1 LAIEATSSRVG
12 LQRLVRLRHRLTIWY
27 VATFGLIIF
36 LLGMG
41 LFAVISYQLSQQ
53 LDDSL
58 RSATLELVRAA
69 RIREMEAGA
78 RGRVVDAV
86 DELNI
91 PDRMLYLIDVNGNP
105 VMTPHGTVLSMGAGT
120 LQSPLG
126 ASASGSVL
134 YVGDRRVVFVDLGD
148 GRFAPRAVT
157 LGAKA
162 GDYYEVVSGLEAG
175 EIVVTSGNFL
185 IASESRLKS
194 TGQKW

>member
-27 VATFGLIIF
+27 VATLGLIIF

-91 PDRMLYLIDVNGNP
+91 PDRILYLLDVDGNP
-105 VMTPHGTVLSMGAGT
+105 IKP
-120 LQSPLG
+120 
-126 ASASGSVL
+126 
-134 YVGDRRVVFVDLGD
+134 
-148 GRFAPRAVT
+148 
-157 LGAKA
+157 AKA
-162 GDYYEVVSGLEAG
+162 D
-175 EIVVTSGNFL
+175 N
-185 IASESRLKS
+185 
-194 TGQKW
+194 